1 MSIAFTAQHLNALN
15 KLLEKTMNKNST
27 ENINPSIE
35 VVASHLDLFGEQ
47 NKLSLFLREACD
59 DCIDKLLHS
68 NILTRVIQS
77 SSSNDEVDWVPS
89 LAIGFLFQNDDG
101 EIALCEVCNFDI
113 RESIH
118 GWLNLPCNSE
128 KHELSL
134 TIVINDAD
142 TFQPL
147 LERQIIFCDED
158 AEQIIYTVKEQLK
171 HNIH

>member
-1 MSIAFTAQHLNALN
+1 
-15 KLLEKTMNKNST
+15 MNKINQHHT
-27 ENINPSIE
+27 NNINHILDPSFE
-35 VVASHLDLFGEQ
+35 VVASHLDLFGQE
-47 NKLSLFLREACD
+47 NKLSLFLSEICE
-59 DCIDKLLHS
+59 DCADKLLHS
-68 NILTRVIQS
+68 NILTRVIQP

-89 LAIGFLFQNDDG
+89 LAIGFLFVNDDG
-101 EIALCEVCNFDI
+101 EITLCEVCNFNI

-118 GWLNLPCNSE
+118 EWLNLPHNSE
-128 KHELSL
+128 EYELTL